1 MASIHRKS
9 KSFSGPSAAG
19 FTLIELL
26 VVIAIIATLIS
37 MLLPAL
43 SAAKE
48 NAAVSKCIANLK
60 TIAQTSGMY
69 MDDLGTARL
78 PWHLTWSYN
87 GYGATYAS
95 EFVYGGFQTSF
106 DNPDASNGDWYT
118 YPTEIRPFNKY
129 IAPGVS
135 GRTVVKSY
143 VCPSDKSNTTPLVGS
158 LTVPE
163 TEDRWGSW
171 EVNGNSYPIN
181 WYWSE
186 AWQSPEYGF
195 GDDGMDDRGGQ
206 MLRLKVGGSASR
218 FVIFMENTMNSYT
231 MNARPRGFSPPSEI
245 QTLGVGWHR
254 KFSKYAMGFLD
265 GHSEYRYIDTRY
277 TDHSGA
283 TTWPDKYTPG
293 VMPF

>member
-1 MASIHRKS
+1 MNRR
-9 KSFSGPSAAG
+9 G

-60 TIAQTSGMY
+60 TISQTSGMY

-78 PWHLTWSYN
+78 PWHLGFNYN
-87 GYGATYAS
+87 GANTGLIS
-95 EFVYGGFQTSF
+95 EFIYGGFQTSI
-106 DNPDASNGDWYT
+106 PDPDYGTGTDMYEF
-118 YPTEIRPFNKY
+118 PTEWRPFNKY
-129 IAPGVS
+129 IAPGVT

-158 LTVPE
+158 GGNEPE
-163 TEDRWGSW
+163 TEDRWGTW
-171 EVNGNSYPIN
+171 EVAGNSYPIN

-186 AWQSPEYGF
+186 AWQDPEYMF
-195 GDDGMDDRGGQ
+195 TGDDGMDDRGGQ
-206 MLRLKVGGSASR
+206 MLRLKVGGSAAR
-218 FVIFMENTMNSYT
+218 FVCFMENTMNSYT
-231 MNARPRGFSPPSEI
+231 MDARPHGFEPPSPI

-265 GHSEYRYIDTRY
+265 GHAEYRYIDTRY